1 MTGHKQ
7 TWMTDRPSQESTPG
21 DAGGSLLERQQIAFQ
36 KNIAG
41 AVERS
46 SVQYYSMMP
55 IPDGAVELAIQPFLT
70 DAKQA
75 GSITVVLQALFRRA
89 GCQARITVSDGFTPA
104 HSPLWVFIITPEP

>member
-1 MTGHKQ
+1 MTRHKHA
-7 TWMTDRPSQESTPG
+7 WMTDRPSQETRSNDVG
-21 DAGGSLLERQQIAFQ
+21 DSLLEPRQIALQ

-46 SVQYYSMMP
+46 SVQYYSMMST
-55 IPDGAVELAIQPFLT
+55 PDGAVELAIQPFLT
-70 DAKQA
+70 DAKHP
-75 GSITVVLQALFRRA
+75 GNITVLLQALFRRA